1 MSTLAKDRSAE
12 YLGNGLSLQQESSDE
27 LKPPLAA
34 PTPKLGGI
42 SFPRQDSTHDDDK
55 EDQLMDI
62 SDITCTADEVAAT
75 TAQNDSED
83 KSFLEITSTNDDPYI
98 MSTSKRERGKSPIL
112 KGLKDKGI
120 LIHGLQELFEQ
131 IQIREERESRIFI
144 VKCSYFEIYN
154 D

>member
-1 MSTLAKDRSAE
+1 MPLTERRFSKKAEGNSEASQKLLLYTNRVAARQETTTNLKRKSEVLMSTLAKDRSAE

-75 TAQNDSED
+75 TA
-83 KSFLEITSTNDDPYI
+83 
-98 MSTSKRERGKSPIL
+98 
-112 KGLKDKGI
+112 
-120 LIHGLQELFEQ
+120 
-131 IQIREERESRIFI
+131 
-144 VKCSYFEIYN
+144 
-154 D
+154 